1 MIGVVHLLQSYTRDT
16 KMIKFLKKLFEK
28 NRKVVPTVVEVE
40 EPLISKEELEWQLQL
55 QKELNARSREM
66 TEYMQK
72 GLSKFL
78 YGK

>member
-1 MIGVVHLLQSYTRDT
+1 MIRL
-16 KMIKFLKKLFEK
+16 LKKLFGK
-28 NRKVVPTVVEVE
+28 NHKVTPTEVKVE
-40 EPLISKEELEWQLQL
+40 EPLLSKEEIEWQIEL
-55 QKELNARSREM
+55 QKELNARGREM

>member
-1 MIGVVHLLQSYTRDT
+1 
-16 KMIKFLKKLFEK
+16 MIKFLKKLFGK
-28 NRKVVPTVVEVE
+28 NRKVVPTVTEVE
-40 EPLISKEELEWQLQL
+40 EPLMSKEELEWQLQL
-55 QKELNARSREM
+55 QKELNARRREM